1 MLTFNVVLTMM
12 MMTRVLMSRVDVVDS
27 GVNGV
32 HSDRVELEEI
42 MMTSV
47 LTVVMTMMILVLM
60 MMMTMTLE
68 VIVMN
73 LVLTMLG
80 VDDDNQ

>member
-1 MLTFNVVLTMM
+1 
-12 MMTRVLMSRVDVVDS
+12 MMTWVLRSRVDVDDS
-27 GVNGV
+27 DVNGV

-42 MMTSV
+42 MMTLV

-60 MMMTMTLE
+60 MMTMTLV

>member
-1 MLTFNVVLTMM
+1 
-12 MMTRVLMSRVDVVDS
+12 MSRVDLDDS

-42 MMTSV
+42 MMTLV

-60 MMMTMTLE
+60 HCKNSDVKINT
-68 VIVMN
+68 
-73 LVLTMLG
+73 G
-80 VDDDNQ
+80 WC

>member
-1 MLTFNVVLTMM
+1 MMM
-12 MMTRVLMSRVDVVDS
+12 MMTRVLMSRVDVDDS
-27 GVNGV
+27 GANGV
-32 HSDRVELEEI
+32 HSDRVESEEI
-42 MMTSV
+42 MMTLV

-60 MMMTMTLE
+60 MMMTMTLV

>member
-1 MLTFNVVLTMM
+1 MM
-12 MMTRVLMSRVDVVDS
+12 MMTRVLISRVDVDDS
-27 GVNGV
+27 GVNVNGV

-42 MMTSV
+42 MMTLV

-60 MMMTMTLE
+60 MMMTMTLV

>member
-1 MLTFNVVLTMM
+1 MM
-12 MMTRVLMSRVDVVDS
+12 MMTWVLRSCVDVDDS
-27 GVNGV
+27 DVNAV

-42 MMTSV
+42 MMTLV
-47 LTVVMTMMILVLM
+47 LTVVMTMMILMLM
-60 MMMTMTLE
+60 MMMTMTLV

-73 LVLTMLG
+73 LVLTLLG

>member
-1 MLTFNVVLTMM
+1 MM
-12 MMTRVLMSRVDVVDS
+12 VMTRVLMSRVDVDDS

-42 MMTSV
+42 MMTLV

-60 MMMTMTLE
+60 HSK
-68 VIVMN
+68 N
-73 LVLTMLG
+73 YG
-80 VDDDNQ
+80 VKINTGWC

>member
-1 MLTFNVVLTMM
+1 MM
-12 MMTRVLMSRVDVVDS
+12 VMTRVLMSRVDLDDS

-42 MMTSV
+42 MMTLV

-60 MMMTMTLE
+60 HCENSGVKINTGWCYYRS
-68 VIVMN
+68 N
-73 LVLTMLG
+73 L
-80 VDDDNQ
+80 

>member
-12 MMTRVLMSRVDVVDS
+12 MMTRVLMSHVDLYDS

-42 MMTSV
+42 MMTLV
-47 LTVVMTMMILVLM
+47 LTVVMTMMILS
-60 MMMTMTLE
+60 
-68 VIVMN
+68 
-73 LVLTMLG
+73 
-80 VDDDNQ
+80 VDSGDDNDDPGVNAL

>member
-1 MLTFNVVLTMM
+1 M
-12 MMTRVLMSRVDVVDS
+12 MMTRVLMSCVDVDDS

-42 MMTSV
+42 MMTLV

-60 MMMTMTLE
+60 
-68 VIVMN
+68 
-73 LVLTMLG
+73 LTSK
-80 VDDDNQ
+80 DPCYAQATWNWICFKKTKQNKN

>member
-1 MLTFNVVLTMM
+1 
-12 MMTRVLMSRVDVVDS
+12 MTRVLMSRVDLDDS

-42 MMTSV
+42 MMTLV

-60 MMMTMTLE
+60 HC
-68 VIVMN
+68 
-73 LVLTMLG
+73 
-80 VDDDNQ
+80 

>member
-1 MLTFNVVLTMM
+1 MM
-12 MMTRVLMSRVDVVDS
+12 MMTRVLMSRVDVDDS

-32 HSDRVELEEI
+32 HSDRIELQEI

-47 LTVVMTMMILVLM
+47 LTVVMTMMIMVLMM
-60 MMMTMTLE
+60 MMMTMTLV

-80 VDDDNQ
+80 VDDDNP

>member
-1 MLTFNVVLTMM
+1 MM
-12 MMTRVLMSRVDVVDS
+12 MMTRVLMSCVDVDDS

-42 MMTSV
+42 MVTLV

-60 MMMTMTLE
+60 MMMTMTLV

>member
-1 MLTFNVVLTMM
+1 MM
-12 MMTRVLMSRVDVVDS
+12 MMTRVLMSRVDLNDS

-42 MMTSV
+42 MMTLV

-60 MMMTMTLE
+60 HCK
-68 VIVMN
+68 IS
-73 LVLTMLG
+73 G
-80 VDDDNQ
+80 VKTNTGWC